1 MATILVVDDDP
12 TVGLTFSRILERDGH
27 HVVLAESAA
36 DGLVAVEQEEPDAV
50 ILDMRMPL
58 MGGLE
63 FLRRVRRDGP
73 ALTLPVGIVTGDY
86 FMKDDVLAE
95 LASLG
100 ATVRYK
106 PVWMDDLQALTR
118 DLLSRHDAGG
128 SPRA

>member
-1 MATILVVDDDP
+1 M
-12 TVGLTFSRILERDGH
+12 
-27 HVVLAESAA
+27 
-36 DGLVAVEQEEPDAV
+36 
-50 ILDMRMPL
+50 
-58 MGGLE
+58 
-63 FLRRVRRDGP
+63 
-73 ALTLPVGIVTGDY
+73 PVGIVTGDY

-106 PVWMDDLQALTR
+106 PVWMNDLQALTR